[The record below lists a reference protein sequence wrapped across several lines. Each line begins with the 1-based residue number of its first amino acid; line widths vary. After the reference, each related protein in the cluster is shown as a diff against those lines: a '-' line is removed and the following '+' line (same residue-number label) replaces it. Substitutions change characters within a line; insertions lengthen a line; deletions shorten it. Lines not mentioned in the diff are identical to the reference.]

1 MFIATARAL
10 PLEKRDLSAHIAKW
24 LSLSKIFP
32 IPARVPFVDVDTGQC
47 RSTRSEQSL
56 QNSNGFS
63 GLKGLCHVAKIVAI
77 HSRMANI
84 DCGHSSDRSSALS
97 FFF

>member
-1 MFIATARAL
+1 MLTQVNAGQRAV
-10 PLEKRDLSAHIAKW
+10 
-24 LSLSKIFP
+24 SKGCKTVMGIGF
-32 IPARVPFVDVDTGQC
+32 G
-47 RSTRSEQSL
+47 
-56 QNSNGFS
+56 GFS
-63 GLKGLCHVAKIVAI
+63 HVAKIAAV